1 MLEGIIKAFEDR
13 VSEVGWIDSQ
23 TVKAVKEKVS
33 ETRIVRCCN
42 KRQERQREREA
53 NRPTDRL
60 TKRLVIRVIV
70 IFWVVMSLSLF

>member
-33 ETRIVRCCN
+33 ETKLWDASIID
-42 KRQERQREREA
+42 KRDRKRD
-53 NRPTDRL
+53 RPTDRQ
-60 TKRLVIRVIV
+60 TDRL
-70 IFWVVMSLSLF
+70 